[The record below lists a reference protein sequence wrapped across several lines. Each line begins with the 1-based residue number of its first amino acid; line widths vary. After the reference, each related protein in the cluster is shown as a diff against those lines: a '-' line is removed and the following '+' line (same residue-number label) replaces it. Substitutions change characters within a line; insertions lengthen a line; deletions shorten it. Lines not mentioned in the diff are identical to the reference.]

1 MVIMISSLTRRSKRP
16 RSGRLRVTWRMISSK
31 HWEKSSSRTGQ
42 IPLSLAW
49 RSISFWSSISLRRAT
64 SILEAGWWLT
74 YWIQCL
80 PVKIGGN
87 DVSSRH
93 KIQISGQLQYWRFD
107 HSHWIAKRLDYSHWG
122 LWQIDHLRS
131 LSRVYDVHHLP
142 FSTHSLGGR
151 IALRMSSCLGLFSIG
166 GRVPFL
172 LDAANSEVNRS
183 VSGIQSPIWLL
194 ANTSKLI
201 ARVCLRWVSKLTSEG
216 LPERITWV
224 SARADLYK

>member
-93 KIQISGQLQYWRFD
+93 KIQISGQLHYCWFDQVIESWRDSFKATDDFD
-107 HSHWIAKRLDYSHWG
+107 RLIIWVLIRLFMMFITYHFQPILLEGEWHWECPPAWACSP
-122 LWQIDHLRS
+122 S
-131 LSRVYDVHHLP
+131 VAEFP
-142 FSTHSLGGR
+142 
-151 IALRMSSCLGLFSIG
+151 SSWMLQSK
-166 GRVPFL
+166 
-172 LDAANSEVNRS
+172 EVNRS
-183 VSGIQSPIWLL
+183 V
-194 ANTSKLI
+194 
-201 ARVCLRWVSKLTSEG
+201 
-216 LPERITWV
+216 
-224 SARADLYK
+224 